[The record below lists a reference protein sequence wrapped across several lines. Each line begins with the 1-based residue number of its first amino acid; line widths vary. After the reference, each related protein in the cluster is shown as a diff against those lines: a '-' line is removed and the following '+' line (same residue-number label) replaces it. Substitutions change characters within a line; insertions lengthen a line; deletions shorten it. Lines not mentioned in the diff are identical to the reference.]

1 MKLRRFVKDERG
13 AVLPIVALFIL
24 FVAFSVTV
32 LVVDAGALFVE
43 RRNMVAAADA
53 GALAGAREMQNRTK
67 TSLEIEEVAK
77 KVAVENGAD
86 PLTTTAT
93 AYMTGNRY
101 VEVVA
106 NKNTNL
112 FFAKTIGIDSS
123 NVQAKASAK
132 PIVLT
137 PSILPFAALET
148 EVYIDGAVN
157 KDFVFFHDDRELT
170 SDKSWSGLLNLD
182 GKMGNTS
189 DITDVLMDRTYELGP
204 DFTTN
209 LNQSIML
216 SAQGW
221 KNFQDA
227 LEVLFN
233 DARELTSDPIA
244 RRAYVTGFVPI
255 IDAEAYDPSSKKVLP
270 IIGFAEFTILD
281 LVTGKTGVRSGMP
294 EAFKV
299 NVDVNYQIQY
309 SNGVPSVDYANG
321 AVGVNN
327 ENQYKLV
334 DINSTTSI
342 IIGVFT
348 GKILSINDILTGNYA
363 GTLYNEARFDAVT
376 LID

>member
-1 MKLRRFVKDERG
+1 MKYRSFIKDERG

-32 LVVDAGALFVE
+32 LVVDVGALYVE

-112 FFAKTIGIDSS
+112 FFAKTIGINSS
-123 NVQAKASAK
+123 NVQARASAK

-137 PSILPFAALET
+137 PSILPFAALKT
-148 EVYIDGAVN
+148 EVYVDGDVS

-170 SDKSWSGLLNLD
+170 SDKSWAGLLDLD

-189 DITDVLMDRTYELGP
+189 DITKVLMDRTYELGP

-209 LNQSIML
+209 LNQNIML

-227 LEVLFN
+227 LEVLFD

-255 IDAEAYDPSSKKVLP
+255 IDAEAYDSSSKKVLP

-281 LVTGKTGVRSGMP
+281 LVSGKTGIESGMP

-309 SNGVPSVDYANG
+309 SKGLPSVDYANG
-321 AVGVNN
+321 AVGDNK
-327 ENQYKLV
+327 NQYKLV
-334 DINSTTSI
+334 DIKSKTDI

-348 GKILSINDILTGNYA
+348 GKTLSINDILTGNYA
-363 GTLYNEARFDAVT
+363 GTLYNEARFDAVS
-376 LID
+376 LIE